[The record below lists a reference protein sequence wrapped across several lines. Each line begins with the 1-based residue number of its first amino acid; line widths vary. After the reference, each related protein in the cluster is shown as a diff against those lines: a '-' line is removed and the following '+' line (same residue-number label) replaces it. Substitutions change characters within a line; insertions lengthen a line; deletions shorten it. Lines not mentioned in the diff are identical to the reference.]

1 MGLKTILQNLISNA
15 IKFTD
20 AGTVIISARMKNEDG
35 SSALPSVSSPF
46 PQTSDQESQTKSYGS
61 PSLHYIEFAVTDTG
75 IGIAEENLPI
85 IFDMFRQMDG
95 SDTRLYGDVGLG
107 LYIVKK
113 LIALLGGQ
121 IEVKSKPGQG
131 SIFTVVVPLS

>member
-1 MGLKTILQNLISNA
+1 
-15 IKFTD
+15 
-20 AGTVIISARMKNEDG
+20 MKN
-35 SSALPSVSSPF
+35 
-46 PQTSDQESQTKSYGS
+46 GS
-61 PSLHYIEFAVTDTG
+61 PSLNYIEFAVTDTG

-95 SDTRLYGDVGLG
+95 SDTRLYGGVGLG

-113 LIALLGGQ
+113 LTVLLGGQ